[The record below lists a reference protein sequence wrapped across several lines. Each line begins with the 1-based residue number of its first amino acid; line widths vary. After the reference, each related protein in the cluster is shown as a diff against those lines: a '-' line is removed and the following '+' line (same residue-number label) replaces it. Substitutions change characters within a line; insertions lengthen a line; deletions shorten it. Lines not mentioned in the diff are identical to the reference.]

1 MGVDTAEAKYKSI
14 ALDWINNKF
23 NDFIEIYKKYYPK
36 VSEKSAAACASRLLS
51 NAKFQRAK
59 EEVLKEINI
68 DKEQMAK
75 KALLILDNLSECS
88 EKKSDRIAA
97 ALGICKYT
105 IGEKVENTGHMTYTQ
120 EEANEYARIRQ
131 PLLSLTN

>member
-23 NDFIEIYKKYYPK
+23 NDFIEIYRKYYPK

-59 EEVLKEINI
+59 DEVLKEINI

-75 KALLILDNLSECS
+75 EALFTLDNLSKFA
-88 EKKSDRIAA
+88 KKESDKVTA
-97 ALGICKYT
+97 ALGICRYT
-105 IGEKVENTGHMTYTQ
+105 IGEKVENTGHITYTP
-120 EEANEYARIRQ
+120 EEANEYARIRSR
-131 PLLSLTN
+131 LLSVSN